1 MGAEIHSLLVL
12 LGVALGSYLI
22 GAVNSALIISR
33 ARGLPD
39 PRTEGSGNP
48 GATNMLRVGK
58 NKGWAVATLV
68 GDVGKGA
75 LAVALSIYVAGDSL
89 SPGWPSPGVVAAVM
103 AVAGH
108 VWPVYYH
115 FQGGKGVATLA
126 GVMAVL
132 NPWLLAMGLVTW
144 LLGYALYR
152 RVSAASISVG
162 AALPFYAWAVHRHWD
177 LVLAGLFLGT
187 VIVYRHKENLCRL
200 LRGEEDRL

>member
-1 MGAEIHSLLVL
+1 MSAEVHSLLVL

-33 ARGLPD
+33 VCSLPD

-58 NKGWAVATLV
+58 NKGWAMVTLA

-75 LAVALSIYVAGDSL
+75 LVVALALYLAAE
-89 SPGWPSPGVVAAVM
+89 SPSPAWPSLAVVAAVM
-103 AVAGH
+103 AVVGH
-108 VWPVYYH
+108 VWPVYH
-115 FQGGKGVATLA
+115 SFQGGKGVATLA

-132 NPWLLAMGLVTW
+132 NPWLLAMGLATW

-152 RVSAASISVG
+152 RVSAASIAVG
-162 AALPFYAWAVHRHWD
+162 AALPLYAWAVHRDWD
-177 LVLAGLFLGT
+177 LVLAGLFLG
-187 VIVYRHKENLCRL
+187 VVVVYRHKGNLHRL
-200 LRGEEDRL
+200 LRDEESSP